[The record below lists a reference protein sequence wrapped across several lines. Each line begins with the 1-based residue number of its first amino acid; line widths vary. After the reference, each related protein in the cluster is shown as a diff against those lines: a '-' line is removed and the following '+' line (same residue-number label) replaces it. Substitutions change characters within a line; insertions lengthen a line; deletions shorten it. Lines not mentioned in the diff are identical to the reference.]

1 MKKVLLT
8 ILWAMTAFCAMAQS
22 EKIYTEPLVVT
33 INGESTDPQNASV
46 SVITNGNGTINF
58 VLQNFFLSTGG
69 AEAPVGNISIENLPL
84 TKGEDGLNYISF
96 EGSITIQ
103 PGNMEG
109 IAESD
114 WIGPLFGD
122 IPMKLQGKINDE
134 KLYVTIDI
142 DMQETIGQVCYVQL
156 GTDDFSKSNE
166 KVYIEPLVITIND
179 MTSEPQEASIVV
191 VDNGDATIDFVLKN
205 FMLQA
210 GDQVMPVG
218 NIHVKNLSAPVGEDG
233 LRHITYN
240 APMTIQPGDMA
251 GIAESDWIG
260 PMIGEIPLQLQGKMN
275 DEKLFATIYIDM
287 MSTLGQI
294 IKVQLGTDDF
304 SKTGDLNGDG
314 TVDIADAVSILNL
327 MAESTYVKVADL
339 NNDDKVDI
347 ADFVSILNIMAEN

>member
-1 MKKVLLT
+1 MKKTLLT
-8 ILWAMTAFCAMAQS
+8 IFCVLTAFCAMAQS

-33 INGESTDPQNASV
+33 INGESTDPQSASV
-46 SVITNGNGTINF
+46 SVINNGNGTINF

-84 TKGEDGLNYISF
+84 TKGADGLNYISF
-96 EGSITIQ
+96 DGSITIQ

-114 WIGPLFGD
+114 WIGPLFGN

-156 GTDDFSKSNE
+156 GTDDFAQPNE
-166 KVYIEPLVITIND
+166 KVYTESLVITINNE
-179 MTSEPQEASIVV
+179 TSEPQDASIVV
-191 VDNGDATIDFVLKN
+191 VDNGDGTINFVLKN

-210 GDQVMPVG
+210 GGQVLPVG
-218 NIHVKNLSAPVGEDG
+218 NINVENLSAPVGEDG

-240 APMTIQPGDMA
+240 APMVIQPGDME

-260 PMIGEIPLQLQGKMN
+260 PMIGEIPLELQGKMN

-294 IKVQLGTDDF
+294 IEVKLGTDDF
-304 SKTGDLNGDG
+304 SKLGDLNNDG
-314 TVDIADAVSILNL
+314 KIDIADAVCILNL
-327 MAESTYVKVADL
+327 MAEGTFVKTADI
-339 NNDDKVDI
+339 NGDGKMDI
-347 ADFVSILNIMAEN
+347 ADFVSILNMMAEQ